1 MTSGVVDPT
10 RTSSTE
16 MAILEAARDLLAEGG
31 IDALSMRAVAARVGV
46 SATAIYNYFDNKQA
60 LVQSV
65 IAIGFERFDGYL
77 RDAVADRPEGSAER
91 LEALGE
97 AYIRFAL
104 ENREYFRVLFAMHAE
119 LPQDIEELPEGS
131 GYALFRQSVVDAMSA
146 GTIRQ
151 TDPDLVVL
159 YLWTLVHGL
168 VTLLL
173 GCKPNARCRHTGEDL
188 EAHDLFARFGEFV
201 YLGLQPQY
209 AADGETLAGKTSYIR
224 DEVPKH
230 GRRES

>member
-1 MTSGVVDPT
+1 MTPGVVEPP

-16 MAILEAARDLLAEGG
+16 TAILEAARDLLAEGG

-46 SATAIYNYFDNKQA
+46 SATAIYNYFENKQA

-65 IAIGFERFDGYL
+65 ISIGFERFDEYL
-77 RDAVADRPEGSAER
+77 LEAVAGRPEGSAER
-91 LEALGE
+91 LEALGD

-104 ENREYFRVLFAMHAE
+104 ENREYFRVLFAIHAE
-119 LPQDIEELPEGS
+119 LPRDIEELPEGG
-131 GYALFRQSVVDAMSA
+131 GYALFRQSVVDAMNG

-173 GCKPNARCRHTGEDL
+173 GCKPNARCRHSGEDL
-188 EAHDLFARFGEFV
+188 DAHDLFARFGEFV
-201 YLGLQPQY
+201 YLGLRPQDVRE
-209 AADGETLAGKTSYIR
+209 AETPTDRVSYI
-224 DEVPKH
+224 EMKSPGGTAA
-230 GRRES
+230 GR